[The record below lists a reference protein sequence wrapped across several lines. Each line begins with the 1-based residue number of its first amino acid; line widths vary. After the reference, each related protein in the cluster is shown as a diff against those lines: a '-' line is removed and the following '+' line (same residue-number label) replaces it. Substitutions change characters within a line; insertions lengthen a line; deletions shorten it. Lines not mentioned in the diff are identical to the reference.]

1 MFKLSPNEILVGPS
15 ADGARELL
23 NRNEF
28 LEGF

>member
-1 MFKLSPNEILVGPS
+1 MFKRSPDEILVGPS